1 MNMELINPGSG
12 PGEVTQNTSACTFA
26 ELDGIVMKGG
36 ATSHEVAEA
45 LTEIHEHQ
53 LFKEQYG
60 TWASHLEVTT
70 NEKDNLK
77 SVDLLLG
84 DCLSVFPRLAE
95 HGGRIDCILIDPRY
109 NTCNPRLPYRDC
121 RSDGEWY
128 DFIYP
133 RLAAAYPFL
142 SNRGCIAVHINDKQ
156 LGSLLRIMEEIF
168 GKRNQLYITPWQAGK
183 SGTGAGRAEF
193 VVVFARDKAAWE
205 LQLVSRPTR
214 SKNFS
219 NPDNDPR
226 GLWRKKTAAAGLN
239 QQHRYAIQN
248 YLTGEYIRPPDNCSW
263 RKGPKGMVER
273 LARAQLSYR
282 YDAALHRLEYT
293 GPPCPASLASGM
305 LPDYFFDAKDGQLY
319 RKEFLSV
326 RNARPS
332 AFPSIIQSYNGN
344 FPAREG
350 IEAKA
355 GKAELHQLTRENF
368 DTVKPMAVEKLL
380 LE

>member
-1 MNMELINPGSG
+1 
-12 PGEVTQNTSACTFA
+12 
-26 ELDGIVMKGG
+26 
-36 ATSHEVAEA
+36 
-45 LTEIHEHQ
+45 
-53 LFKEQYG
+53 
-60 TWASHLEVTT
+60 
-70 NEKDNLK
+70 
-77 SVDLLLG
+77 
-84 DCLSVFPRLAE
+84 
-95 HGGRIDCILIDPRY
+95 
-109 NTCNPRLPYRDC
+109 
-121 RSDGEWY
+121 
-128 DFIYP
+128 
-133 RLAAAYPFL
+133 
-142 SNRGCIAVHINDKQ
+142 
-156 LGSLLRIMEEIF
+156 MEEIF
-168 GKRNQLYITPWQAGK
+168 GKRNQLYVTPWQAGK

-226 GLWRKKTAAAGLN
+226 GLWRKKIAAAGLN

-248 YLTGEYIRPPDNCSW
+248 YLTGEYIWPPGNCSW

-282 YDAALHRLEYT
+282 YDAALHRLEYI
-293 GPPCPASLASGM
+293 GPLSPASLASGM

-332 AFPSIIQSYNGN
+332 SFPSIIQSYNGN
-344 FPAREG
+344 FPVREG

-355 GKAELHQLTRENF
+355 GKAELRQLTGESF
-368 DTVKPMAVEKLL
+368 DTVKPVAVEKLL
-380 LE
+380 LEYLCPTDGLVLDFFAGTGTTGHAVLALNRERGHSRRCILIEEQPEIFAIVEKRLAAVVATLPSANA